1 MKKIKVGIPRALLYY
16 RYGVLWKTFFEL
28 LGCNVVLSPETN
40 KQILELGVNNT
51 IDECCLS
58 YKIYVGH
65 VLYLSKICDYILI
78 PRVCDYGKKDK
89 VCTRFNG
96 IYDDIK
102 YKIPTSQILDYNT
115 EYTKLKFP
123 ILGFIKIGFK
133 FSKNI
138 VKIIHSYYKAKNKQK
153 IHNINGANTEK
164 NKLSKPNKKILIL
177 SHFYNIQD
185 KFISKYITD
194 YLEFNNIIPIYSN
207 KLNKKLTKE
216 FSQYFSNTLYWKYSK
231 EMIGSLYYTKNMI
244 DGIIFISTYPCGIDS
259 LVNNL
264 AILKNKDIPILNLVI
279 DENIT
284 DLSLETKLESFI
296 DILNQQGGKNE

>member
-16 RYGVLWKTFFEL
+16 RYGVLWKNFFQS
-28 LGCNVVLSPETN
+28 LGCNIVLSPETN
-40 KQILELGVNNT
+40 RQIIELGINNT

-65 VLYLSKICDYILI
+65 TLYLSKICDYVLVA
-78 PRVCDYGKKDK
+78 RVCDYGKKDK

-96 IYDDIK
+96 TYDDIK
-102 YKIPTSQILDYNT
+102 HKIPQDQILDYDI

-123 ILGFIKIGFK
+123 ILGFIKIGLK
-133 FSKNI
+133 FTKNI
-138 VKIIHSYYKAKNKQK
+138 PKIIYSYYKAKNKQK
-153 IHNINGANTEK
+153 IYNINQSNYEK
-164 NKLSKPNKKILIL
+164 KKLSKTNKKILIL

-194 YLEFNNIIPIYSN
+194 YLENNNITPIYSS
-207 KLNKKLTKE
+207 KLDRKITTP
-216 FSQYFSNTLYWKYSK
+216 FSEYFSNTLYWKYSK

-264 AILKNKDIPILNLVI
+264 TILKNKDIPILNLKI

-284 DLSLETKLESFI
+284 ELSLETKLESFI
-296 DILNQQGGKNE
+296 DILKQGENNE

>member
-1 MKKIKVGIPRALLYY
+1 MKKIKIGIPRALLYY
-16 RYGVLWKTFFEL
+16 RYGVLWKNFFEL

-40 KQILELGVNNT
+40 KQIVELGVNNT
-51 IDECCLS
+51 IDESCLS
-58 YKIYVGH
+58 YKIYIGH
-65 VLYLSKICDYILI
+65 VLYLSNICDYILI
-78 PRVCDYGKKDK
+78 SRVCDYGKKDK
-89 VCTRFNG
+89 VCTRLNG
-96 IYDDIK
+96 TYDDIK
-102 YKIPTSQILDYNT
+102 YKISKEQILDYDI

-138 VKIIHSYYKAKNKQK
+138 IKILYCYHKAKEKQK
-153 IHNINGANTEK
+153 KYDINQANYEK
-164 NKLSKPNKKILIL
+164 NKLSKPNKKILVL

-185 KFISKYITD
+185 KFISKYITS
-194 YLEFNNIIPIYSN
+194 YLEENNIIPIYSN
-207 KLNKKLTKE
+207 KIDKKITRD

-231 EMIGSLYYTKNMI
+231 EMIGSLYYSKNMI

-264 AILKNKDIPILNLVI
+264 AILKNKELPILNLVI

-284 DLSLETKLESFI
+284 ELSLETKLESFI
-296 DILNQQGGKNE
+296 DILKQGDQNE

>member
-16 RYGVLWKTFFEL
+16 RYGVLWKNFFES

-40 KQILELGVNNT
+40 RQIVELGANNT
-51 IDECCLS
+51 IDESCLS

-78 PRVCDYGKKDK
+78 SRVCDYGKKEK

-96 IYDDIK
+96 TYDDIK
-102 YKIPTSQILDYNT
+102 HKIPQDQILDYDI

-123 ILGFIKIGFK
+123 ILGFLKIGFK
-133 FSKNI
+133 FTKNI
-138 VKIIHSYYKAKNKQK
+138 IKILYSYYKAKKKQK
-153 IHNINGANTEK
+153 IYNINQANNEK
-164 NKLSKPNKKILIL
+164 NKLSKNSKKILIL

-185 KFISKYITD
+185 KFISKYIID
-194 YLEFNNIIPIYSN
+194 YLEQNNITPIYSN
-207 KLNKKLTKE
+207 KLDRKITKQ
-216 FSQYFSNTLYWKYSK
+216 FSEYFSNTLYWKYSK
-231 EMIGSLYYTKNMI
+231 EMIGSLYYSKNLI
-244 DGIIFISTYPCGIDS
+244 DGIIFISTYPCGIDG

-264 AILKNKDIPILNLVI
+264 AILKNRDLPILNLVI

-284 DLSLETKLESFI
+284 ELSLETKLESFT
-296 DILNQQGGKNE
+296 DILKQGGNNE

>member
-1 MKKIKVGIPRALLYY
+1 MKKIKIGIPRALLYY
-16 RYGVLWKTFFEL
+16 RYGVLWKSFFDS

-40 KQILELGVNNT
+40 RQIVELGTNNT

-65 VLYLSKICDYILI
+65 VIHLSKICDYILI
-78 PRVCDYGKKDK
+78 SRVCDYGKKDK

-96 IYDDIK
+96 TYDDIK
-102 YKIPTSQILDYNT
+102 HKIPTNQIIDYDI

-123 ILGFIKIGFK
+123 IFGFIKIGLK
-133 FSKNI
+133 FTKNI
-138 VKIIHSYYKAKNKQK
+138 PKIIYSYYKAKNKQK
-153 IHNINGANTEK
+153 KYDINQANNEK

-185 KFISKYITD
+185 KFISKYITT
-194 YLEFNNIIPIYSN
+194 YLETNNIIPIYSN
-207 KLNKKLTKE
+207 KFDKKITKQ
-216 FSQYFSNTLYWKYSK
+216 FSEYFSNTIYWKYQK

-244 DGIIFISTYPCGIDS
+244 DGIIFISTYPCGIDA

-264 AILKNKDIPILNLVI
+264 VILKNKELPILNLVI

-284 DLSLETKLESFI
+284 EVSLETKLESFI
-296 DILNQQGGKNE
+296 DILKQGGNNE

>member
-1 MKKIKVGIPRALLYY
+1 MKKIKIGIPRALLYY
-16 RYGVLWKTFFEL
+16 RYGVLWKNFFEL

-40 KQILELGVNNT
+40 KQIVELGVNNT
-51 IDECCLS
+51 IDESCLS
-58 YKIYVGH
+58 YKIYIGH

-78 PRVCDYGKKDK
+78 SRVCDYGKKDK
-89 VCTRFNG
+89 VCTRLNG
-96 IYDDIK
+96 TYDDIK
-102 YKIPTSQILDYNT
+102 HKIPPSQILDYDI

-123 ILGFIKIGFK
+123 IFGFIKIGFK

-138 VKIIHSYYKAKNKQK
+138 FKIIYCYYKTKNKQK
-153 IHNINGANTEK
+153 LYNINQANNEK

-185 KFISKYITD
+185 KFISKYITE
-194 YLEFNNIIPIYSN
+194 YLENNHIIPIYSN
-207 KLNKKLTKE
+207 KLDKKIIKD
-216 FSQYFSNTLYWKYSK
+216 FSLYFSETLYWKYSK

-264 AILKNKDIPILNLVI
+264 AILKNKDLPILNLVI

-284 DLSLETKLESFI
+284 ELSLETKLESFV
-296 DILNQQGGKNE
+296 DILNQGGNNE